1 MKILVIEDNPKITE
15 IIALNLKS
23 KWFEAEMLSTAYGKE
38 GVELVKKE
46 EPDIVL
52 LDLMLPDID
61 GFQVLHDI
69 RTFSDVLVVIVSARG
84 EEDDRIRGL
93 QEGADDYLVKPFS
106 GNELVA
112 RLKALVRRK
121 EKTET
126 TAIIAE
132 MSSASTKS
140 RLIIDPISQ
149 KTSLGTGLLRIGPRE
164 YEILYLLVRNEG
176 KPVSKQTLMREVF
189 PENYETDTRFVEVYV
204 RKLREAL
211 GENLDKPKMIL
222 DEGDGYRF
230 AGSYSIMNEALKE
243 IE

>member
-23 KWFEAEMLSTAYGKE
+23 KWFEAEMLSTAYGRE
-38 GVELVKKE
+38 GVELVRKE

-52 LDLMLPDID
+52 LDLMLPDTD
-61 GFQVLHDI
+61 GFEVLHDI

-106 GNELVA
+106 GGELVA

-126 TAIIAE
+126 TAILTE
-132 MSSASTKS
+132 MTPAKS
-140 RLIIDPISQ
+140 RLIIDPVSQ
-149 KTSLGTGLLRIGPRE
+149 KASLGTGILRIGPRE
-164 YEILYLLVRNEG
+164 YEILHLLVTNEG
-176 KPVSKQTLMREVF
+176 KVVSKRTLMREVF
-189 PENYETDTRFVEVYV
+189 PENYENDTRFVEVYV

-211 GENLDKPKMIL
+211 GENLDKPRMIL
-222 DEGDGYRF
+222 DEGDGYKF
-230 AGSYSIMNEALKE
+230 AGSYSIMDEALKE
-243 IE
+243 IEG